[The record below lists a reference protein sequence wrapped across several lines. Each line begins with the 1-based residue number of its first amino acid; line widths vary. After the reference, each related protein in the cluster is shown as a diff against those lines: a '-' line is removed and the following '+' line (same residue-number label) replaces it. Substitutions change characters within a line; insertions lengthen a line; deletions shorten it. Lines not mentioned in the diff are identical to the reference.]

1 MSSTKKKKHSGA
13 KKFLIVQLVILGI
26 ILAFV
31 GYYYGSGLAGKISKL
46 KADADKAVAES
57 NRDTFKR
64 EETGVAYDSDGKTIA
79 VLKKDKDVYYLTYDE
94 IPVEVRQAIVSI
106 EDKKFEE
113 HHGVDFMAIVRA
125 AFAVI
130 RHNGEKTQGGST
142 ITQQLARNIFLTQKK
157 TYERKIEEIF
167 IALDLEKK
175 YTKHDILEFYLNNV
189 YFGNGYYGIEAAAQ
203 GYFRKDAVD
212 LDTSQI
218 AFLCGL
224 PNAPSR
230 YDPRLHLSAAVSRRN
245 RVLKNMHEDGVL
257 GESDYQKAVAEKIK
271 ISKPKQYYQN
281 YMETY
286 VYWCAT
292 RALMDVDGF
301 KFQYKFKDNAEKKAY
316 QKKYYKE
323 YSICNDRLY
332 TGGYR
337 IYTTLNR
344 RVQKQLQASINDG
357 LKGFGDKTKNGIYK
371 TQGAGVC
378 IDNDTGSV
386 IAIVGGRSQKIT
398 GYTLNRAFQS
408 YRQPGSSIKPL
419 IVYTPALEN
428 GYTANT
434 IVDDHKF
441 EGGPSNAGGGYH
453 GKIKLSEAVQR
464 SLNTVAWQIFDK
476 LTPKVGIS
484 YLYKM
489 KFSNIVKTDETLAS
503 SLGGVTNGVSPLEM
517 AKAYA
522 TIENDGS
529 YRDPTCIDRIT
540 TADGKKVWENHRKET
555 VVYTKEASREMVDIL
570 KGVFTTSWGTGRALK
585 LGTMPCAGKTG
596 TTNDYKDGWFCGFTR
611 YYTTAIWVGNDQ
623 PVRLYGLQ
631 GASYP
636 GHIWQNFMLKVHQN
650 KSPIDFEK
658 PTQVTGEIREDI
670 STDEASQAEQDL
682 KDQKAAEN
690 ATTDTKTQS
699 TDNSTKQNTDN
710 STKKT
715 QNTTQNSTQN
725 NSQDTG
731 NKNQTTTNNTQN
743 QQSTGENTQNAN
755 TNGNANQNTSQQTT
769 DNNQNADAN
778 NENKADTS
786 GTNNSGNQ

>member
-1 MSSTKKKKHSGA
+1 MSSTKKKKKHRGA
-13 KKFLIVQLVILGI
+13 KGFLIFQLVILVIVLGG
-26 ILAFV
+26 LGF
-31 GYYYGSGLAGKISKL
+31 YYGSGLASKVSKL
-46 KADADKAVAES
+46 KDEADYLVAGS
-57 NRDTFKR
+57 NRNTFKR
-64 EETGVAYDSDGKTIA
+64 EETGVAYDTDGKTIS

-113 HHGVDFMAIVRA
+113 HHGVDFKAVMRA
-125 AFAVI
+125 ALSLVK
-130 RHNGEKTQGGST
+130 NSGEIKQGGST
-142 ITQQLARNIFLTQKK
+142 ITMQLARNVFLTQKR
-157 TYERKIEEIF
+157 TWQRKIEEMF

-224 PNAPSR
+224 PNAPTR
-230 YDPRLHLSAAVSRRN
+230 YDPRKNLSAAVSRRD
-245 RVLKNMHEDGVL
+245 RVLSNMHEDGIL
-257 GESDYQKAVAEKIK
+257 TDSDYEDAVAEEIK
-271 ISKPKQYYQN
+271 ISKPKEYYHN
-281 YMETY
+281 YMETF

-301 KFQYKFKDNAEKKAY
+301 EFQYEFKNSAEKKAY
-316 QKKYYKE
+316 QKRYDAE
-323 YSICNDRLY
+323 YAACNEKLY

-337 IYTTLNR
+337 IYTTLNQKI
-344 RVQKQLQASINDG
+344 QKQLQQTINDG
-357 LKGFGDKTKNGIYK
+357 LKTFTDKTNKKIYK

-378 IDNDTGSV
+378 IDNETGSV
-386 IAIVGGRSQKIT
+386 VAVVGGRSQKFT

-441 EGGPSNAGGGYH
+441 EGGPSNAGDSYH

-489 KFSNIVKTDETLAS
+489 DFSNIVKTDETLAA
-503 SLGGVTNGVSPLEM
+503 SLGGLTNGVSPLEM

-522 TIENDGS
+522 TIENDGA
-529 YRDPTCIDRIT
+529 YRDPTCIARIT
-540 TADGKKVWENHRKET
+540 TSDGKKVWENEHEES
-555 VVYTKEASREMVDIL
+555 VVYTQDSAREMTQIL
-570 KGVFTTSWGTGRALK
+570 QGVFTTGWGTARSLK
-585 LGTMPCAGKTG
+585 LGDMPCAGKTG
-596 TTNDYKDGWFCGFTR
+596 TTNDYKDGWFCGYTP

-623 PVRLYGLQ
+623 PVTIYGLQ

-636 GHIWQNFMLKVHQN
+636 GHIWQNFMLKVN
-650 KSPIDFEK
+650 KGKEPKKFPEPVK
-658 PTQVTGEIREDI
+658 VEGEIREVIGD
-670 STDEASQAEQDL
+670 DEAEETEEELKQKKEEEKQQAESSGQ
-682 KDQKAAEN
+682 
-690 ATTDTKTQS
+690 TTDQTTDQNTA
-699 TDNSTKQNTDN
+699 TDNTQKTNTNTDN
-710 STKKT
+710 TNKNNKD
-715 QNTTQNSTQN
+715 QNKNTN
-725 NSQDTG
+725 NSDSG
-731 NKNQTTTNNTQN
+731 ND
-743 QQSTGENTQNAN
+743 S
-755 TNGNANQNTSQQTT
+755 GNSGKT
-769 DNNQNADAN
+769 DNND
-778 NENKADTS
+778 DTGDDS
-786 GTNNSGNQ
+786 GDEPETPPTDERDDSE